1 MKNIRLWLPVMA
13 LAGLIS
19 AGCFLV
25 TGQFTV
31 TFNFNDPINIV
42 SPTALAGQAI
52 DLNTIDEY
60 NDHKDKLKDVADIA
74 VLGQFTNL
82 TANATAVE
90 VWMVATPGAP
100 LTTDAAVRA
109 AGQKVWGP
117 LNLTGNGTVNVGWD
131 QSAAL
136 FTGRQAL
143 IDQVKGDGEF
153 ALYAL
158 ANGAYSFRINKGV
171 FIAVISAGN

>member
-1 MKNIRLWLPVMA
+1 MKNIHLWLPVMA
-13 LAGLIS
+13 LVGLIS

-31 TFNFNDPINIV
+31 TYEFVDPINIV
-42 SPTALAGQAI
+42 SPTALAGQTI
-52 DLNTIDEY
+52 DLNTVSEY
-60 NDHKDKLKDVADIA
+60 KDHKDKLKDVADLA
-74 VLGQFTNL
+74 LVGQFTNL
-82 TANATAVE
+82 TATATSVE
-90 VWMVATPGAP
+90 VWMVATPGSP

-109 AGQKVWGP
+109 AGQKIWGP
-117 LNLTGNGTVNVGWD
+117 LNLPASGSVNVGWD

-136 FTGRQAL
+136 FTGRQA
-143 IDQVKGDGEF
+143 IIGQVKGDGQF

-171 FIAVISAGN
+171 FIAVISAAP

>member
-1 MKNIRLWLPVMA
+1 MKNVRLWLPVMA

-31 TFNFNDPINIV
+31 TYVFNDPINIT
-42 SPTALAGQAI
+42 SPTALAGQRI
-52 DLNTIDEY
+52 DLSTEDEY
-60 NDHKDKLKDVADIA
+60 NDNKDKLKDVSDIA
-74 VLGQFTNL
+74 ILGNFTNL
-82 TANATAVE
+82 TGNATAVE
-90 VWMVATPGAP
+90 VWMIAAPGSP

-117 LNLTGNGTVNVGWD
+117 INLAPNATVNVGWD

-143 IDQVKGDGEF
+143 IDQVKGDGDF

-171 FIAVISAGN
+171 FIAVLSAGN

>member
-25 TGQFTV
+25 SGQFTV
-31 TFNFNDPINIV
+31 TFNFADPVNVV
-42 SPTALAGQAI
+42 SPAAVAGQYV
-52 DLNTIDEY
+52 DLNTISEY
-60 NDHKDKLKDVADIA
+60 KDHKDNLKAVVDLA
-74 VLGQFTNL
+74 VLGKFTNQ
-82 TANATAVE
+82 TSSSSAVE
-90 VWMVATPGAP
+90 IWMVPSPGAG
-100 LTTDAAVRA
+100 LTTDGAVRA
-109 AGQKVWGP
+109 AGQKIWGP
-117 LNLTGNGTVNVGWD
+117 LNVAGNSSVNVTWD

-143 IDQVKGDGEF
+143 ITEVKGDGVF

-158 ANGAYSFRINKGV
+158 ANGAYSFRINKGA
-171 FIAVISAGN
+171 FIAVISAGR

>member
-1 MKNIRLWLPVMA
+1 MKNLRLWLPVLA

-25 TGQFTV
+25 SGQFTITV
-31 TFNFNDPINIV
+31 AFSDPITIV
-42 SPTALAGQAI
+42 SPSAVLGQNI
-52 DLNTIDEY
+52 DLNTEPDY
-60 NDHKDKLKDVADIA
+60 NDHKSQLKEVSDVAL
-74 VLGQFTNL
+74 LGTFTNL
-82 TANATAVE
+82 NATATSVE
-90 VWMVATPGAP
+90 IWMVATPGAA

-117 LNLTGNGTVNVGWD
+117 MALAGSQAKVVGWD
-131 QSAAL
+131 ESAQL

-158 ANGAYSFRINKGV
+158 ASGSYSFRINKGA
-171 FIAVISAGN
+171 FIAVISAGK